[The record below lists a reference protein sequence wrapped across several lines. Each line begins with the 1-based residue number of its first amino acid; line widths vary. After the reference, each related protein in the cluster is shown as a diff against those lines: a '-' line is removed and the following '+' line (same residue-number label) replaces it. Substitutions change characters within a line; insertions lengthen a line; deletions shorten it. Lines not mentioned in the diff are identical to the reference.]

1 VIHLELFIMF
11 FKIGLFAIGGGLA
24 TLPLLKEALLD
35 SGRMS
40 HGEFIDMVAISQ
52 ATPGPIGIN
61 MATYA
66 GFKAAGVTGGLIAT
80 AGIVTPSLIIIILIA
95 RFMQDYADNSIVKD
109 ALAGIRPAAAGMI
122 AAAGLYIFG
131 NSVVM
136 FDLFPSAGWFSLKT
150 AALFVLLGI
159 FYLFKKGNP
168 VFYLLA
174 GAAAGIIFL

>member
-1 VIHLELFIMF
+1 MF

-35 SGRMS
+35 SAWMS
-40 HGEFIDMVAISQ
+40 HGEFIDMVAVSQ

-66 GFKAAGVTGGLIAT
+66 GFKMAGVTGGLIAT
-80 AGIVTPSLIIIILIA
+80 AGIVAPSLIIIILIA
-95 RFMQDYADNSIVKD
+95 RFMQDYADNIIVKD
-109 ALAGIRPAAAGMI
+109 ALAGLRPAAAGMI
-122 AAAGLYIFG
+122 TAAGLYIFG
-131 NSVVM
+131 NSVIM
-136 FDLFPSAGWFSLKT
+136 FDLFPSGGWFSIRT
-150 AALFVLLGI
+150 AALFAILGT
-159 FYLFKKGNP
+159 FYMAKKGNP